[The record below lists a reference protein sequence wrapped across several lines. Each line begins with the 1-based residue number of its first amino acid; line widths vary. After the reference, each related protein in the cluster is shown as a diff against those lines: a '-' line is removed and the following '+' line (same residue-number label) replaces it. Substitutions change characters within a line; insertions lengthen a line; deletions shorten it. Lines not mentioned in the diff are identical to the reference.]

1 MVLST
6 LFTIL
11 RTGAIVLLL
20 NDYFKRV
27 YPAKYDNLLIEIPL
41 QIIYL
46 YSKCQIIYAKVHR
59 QINEFID
66 ANPHIKTF
74 IDDFYKSK
82 SKSNDDDLEIEYIV
96 NGVIYTKYKRTQ
108 SLPDRTEND
117 GSLLIFSDLSA
128 SDNNNKCV
136 HKKILQ
142 NEINFDYKVAAVQ
155 FMLMELSIDDK
166 TFIINLKTDTYNYYI
181 VDNVIDRKFISY
193 YLMKNYTVI
202 TYEDIRCLTKYSLRI
217 IDQNVNVK
225 DIEITDTKFIT
236 IKENEYTVSE

>member
-11 RTGAIVLLL
+11 RTGALVFLL
-20 NDYFKRV
+20 NDYFKRL

-74 IDDFYKSK
+74 VDDFYKSK
-82 SKSNDDDLEIEYIV
+82 SNVDDLEIEYIV

-128 SDNNNKCV
+128 SDNKCI

-155 FMLMELSIDDK
+155 FLLIELSLDDK

-181 VDNVIDRKFISY
+181 VDNVIDKNFISY

-202 TYEDIRCLTKYSLRI
+202 IYEDIRSVEKYTI
-217 IDQNVNVK
+217 KMIDQNVNVK

>member
-11 RTGAIVLLL
+11 RTGALVFLL
-20 NDYFKRV
+20 NDYFKRL

-74 IDDFYKSK
+74 VDDFYKSK
-82 SKSNDDDLEIEYIV
+82 SNVDDLEIEYIV

-128 SDNNNKCV
+128 SDNKCI

-155 FMLMELSIDDK
+155 FLLIELSLDDK

-181 VDNVIDRKFISY
+181 VDNVIDKNFISY

-202 TYEDIRCLTKYSLRI
+202 IYEDILSVEKYTI
-217 IDQNVNVK
+217 KMIDQNVNVK